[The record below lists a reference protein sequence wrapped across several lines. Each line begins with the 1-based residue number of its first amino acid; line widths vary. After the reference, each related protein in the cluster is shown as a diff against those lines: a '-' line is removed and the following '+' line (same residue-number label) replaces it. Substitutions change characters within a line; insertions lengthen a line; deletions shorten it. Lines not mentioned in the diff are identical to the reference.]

1 MKLNR
6 IDNSQRRQRLGRTIK
21 AIALVVAL
29 VGLVFASA
37 EIRALW
43 LDQCVIRDCARQV
56 TITDGKMVR
65 AENIANFLTLTNGA
79 NLAKIDFA
87 QKRKELLKKFPNL
100 RELVIVRH
108 LPDRVTITTEER
120 IPIARMDTKGSRT
133 TSKRVVDTEG
143 VVFDFR
149 RGTQTLPV
157 IREAPSAITASGN
170 RLSGHTLAALRLLEL
185 CTDRFSE
192 LGVLEVDASK
202 PDFIVLTL
210 GNYSTA
216 VIAWE
221 GMDKETAESRRNLMK
236 QLGHLAKVI
245 ASNVG
250 AGTTIWNATQPGR
263 VFADPQKGFL

>member
-1 MKLNR
+1 MKVNR
-6 IDNSQRRQRLGRTIK
+6 IDSSERRQRIGRIVK
-21 AIALVVAL
+21 ALVILALL
-29 VGLVFASA
+29 VGLVFAYA
-37 EIRALW
+37 KIRALW
-43 LDQCVIRDCARQV
+43 LDQCVITDVSRQV
-56 TITDGKMVR
+56 SITDGKMVR
-65 AENIANFLTLTNGA
+65 ADNIASILTLTNGA

-87 QKRKELLKKFPNL
+87 KKRKELLERFPHL
-100 RELVIVRH
+100 RNLVIVRH

-120 IPIARMDTKGSRT
+120 IPIARMDTKGSRAA
-133 TSKRVVDTEG
+133 SKRVVDTEG

-157 IREAPSAITASGN
+157 IREAPSAVTASGN
-170 RLSGHTLAALRLLEL
+170 RISGHTLAALRLLEL
-185 CTDRFSE
+185 CSDRFSE
-192 LGVLEVDASK
+192 LGVQEADASK

-221 GMDKETAESRRNLMK
+221 GMDEETTASRRNLTK
-236 QLGHLAKVI
+236 QLEHLAKVI

-250 AGTTIWNATQPGR
+250 TGTTIWNATQPGR